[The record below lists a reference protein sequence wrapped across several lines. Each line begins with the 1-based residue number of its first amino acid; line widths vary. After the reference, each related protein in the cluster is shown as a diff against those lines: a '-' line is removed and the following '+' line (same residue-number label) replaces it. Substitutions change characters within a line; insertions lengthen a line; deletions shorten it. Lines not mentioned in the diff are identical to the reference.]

1 MVFVYKAA
9 VSIVLAIK
17 KNIIMNIKKYMT
29 VLFCLTIGLISQEI
43 LAQEKIITL
52 EDVKTMALENNNN
65 IKRAQ
70 QNIEAAKAAK
80 ASVYAS
86 DKPSISASVMGL
98 YFAKPI
104 NNILLPE
111 YSANASLGL
120 TQVLYAGGKIN
131 NAKKATSSLVELQNS
146 QKVLTTS
153 EVLLNAET
161 AYWQIVS
168 VNEKIVLA
176 KEYNKLLKS
185 LLNDLSNS
193 YTAGLIYK
201 NDLLRVQV
209 QVNESELNIIKA
221 NDGLTM
227 AKLNLAQI
235 TGMKDSNFAVADK
248 SSNDITT
255 ELLAN
260 ISEVSEKRPEIQMLK
275 KAVEAQEAQGKI
287 LEGDRRPTVALS
299 ANGIYAN
306 GKKINFS
313 DGSNDFTSFYGLISV
328 NIPILDWGNKKQKVK
343 EQEFKTEAQKLDL
356 IETKQLVALEIQNNY
371 LLLQQSIQRIE
382 LSKKSLQQAD
392 ENLKLN
398 NDRFKAGTVI
408 GKDVLEAQVIWQQ
421 AYSNTIDAKVEYKI
435 NEAKYR
441 KAIGELK

>member
-1 MVFVYKAA
+1 M
-9 VSIVLAIK
+9 S
-17 KNIIMNIKKYMT
+17 IKKYMT
-29 VLFCLTIGLISQEI
+29 ALFCLAIGLMSQEI
-43 LAQEKIITL
+43 VAQEKIITL
-52 EDVKTMALENNNN
+52 EEVKTMALENNNN
-65 IKRAQ
+65 IKKVQ
-70 QNIEAAKAAK
+70 QNIEVAKAAK

-86 DKPSISASVMGL
+86 DKPAISASAMGL
-98 YFAKPI
+98 YLTKPL
-104 NNILLPE
+104 NELLPE
-111 YSANASLGL
+111 YSAIASLGL
-120 TQVLYAGGKIN
+120 TQVIYAGGKIN

-176 KEYNKLLKS
+176 KEYNKLLKA
-185 LLNDLSNS
+185 LLIDLNNS

-201 NDLLRVQV
+201 NDVLRVQV

-221 NDGLTM
+221 TDGLTM
-227 AKLNLAQI
+227 AKLNLTQI
-235 TGMKDSNFAVADK
+235 MGAKDSNFAVADK

-255 ELLAN
+255 GLLVN
-260 ISEVSEKRPEIQMLK
+260 IADVSENRPEIQMLK
-275 KAVEAQEAQGKI
+275 KAVEAQEAQVKI
-287 LEGDRRPTVALS
+287 LDGDRRPTVALS
-299 ANGIYAN
+299 ASEIYAN

-356 IETKQLVALEIQNNY
+356 IETKQLIAIEIQNNY

-382 LSKKSLQQAD
+382 LSKKSLQQAV
-392 ENLKLN
+392 ENLKLS
-398 NDRFKAGTVI
+398 NDRFKVGTVI
-408 GKDVLEAQVIWQQ
+408 GKDVLEAQVLWQQ
-421 AYSNTIDAKVEYKI
+421 AYSNTIDTKAEYKI
-435 NEAKYR
+435 NEAKYK